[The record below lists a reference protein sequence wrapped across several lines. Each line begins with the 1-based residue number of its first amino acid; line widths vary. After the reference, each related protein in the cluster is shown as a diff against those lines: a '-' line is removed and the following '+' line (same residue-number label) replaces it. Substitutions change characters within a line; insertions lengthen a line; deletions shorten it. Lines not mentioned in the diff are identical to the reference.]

1 MSASRQAGFTY
12 VAVLILVAT
21 LGAIGAAY
29 GELTSHARQREKEK
43 QLLFVGGEY
52 RDAIE
57 SYYEKTPGAF
67 KRYPHKLEDLLLDR
81 RFPVAVRHLRR
92 LYPDPMTGGEEWGVV
107 KAPDGG
113 IMGVYS
119 LSGETPVK
127 SGNFSYAERAF
138 EGAASYSAW
147 RFVYEGRSPTGLQ
160 APAPQETGG

>member
-1 MSASRQAGFTY
+1 MSASRQKGFTY
-12 VAVLILVAT
+12 IGVLILVAT
-21 LGAIGAAY
+21 LGAVGAAY
-29 GELTSHARQREKEK
+29 GELTSHARQRDKEK

-92 LYPDPMTGGEEWGVV
+92 LYPDPMTGSEEWGVV
-107 KAPDGG
+107 KAPEGG

-127 SGNFSYAERAF
+127 SGNFTYAERAF
-138 EGAASYSAW
+138 EGAASYADW
-147 RFVYEGRSPTGLQ
+147 RFVYQGRSPTGLS
-160 APAPQETGG
+160 APAPQGTGG

>member
-1 MSASRQAGFTY
+1 MSASRQKGFTY
-12 VAVLILVAT
+12 IGVLILVAT
-21 LGAIGAAY
+21 LGAVGAAY
-29 GELTSHARQREKEK
+29 GELASHARQRDKEK

-52 RDAIE
+52 RDALE

-92 LYPDPMTGGEEWGVV
+92 LYPDPMTGSEEWGVV

-119 LSGETPVK
+119 LAEGTPLK
-127 SGNFSYAERAF
+127 QAEFANDDRTFHQATTYAE
-138 EGAASYSAW
+138 W
-147 RFVYEGRSPTGLQ
+147 RFFHEPELA
-160 APAPQETGG
+160 APSISKN